1 MSTLAPPKNLT
12 RNVLIGMGLGVL
24 IASVFFYTH
33 HIYEVIGPGGLSIQ
47 AGWTSQSFFGGI
59 EKYLFNLGGQI
70 FKNLLMLVVVPLVF
84 FSLVSGISSLTN
96 MVKLGSIATKTIGLY
111 LFTTGIAVSIAL
123 LFGWIFNLSGYDGD
137 YGSFEPATADPSLY
151 GTVLRIFPNNIFGAF
166 VENNML
172 GIVFISILFGIA
184 LNLTDDLTNGLSKT
198 FERFNLV
205 FLKIVLLIM
214 SFAPIGVFCLMGSY
228 VMAKGLNIFGD
239 LAQYV
244 ILLIFVLAFHLAF
257 TYSLILK
264 IFANLNPLI
273 FFKKMRNV
281 ALFAFSTSS
290 SAATIPVTLKTVTDD
305 LGVKKDVSSFVI
317 PVGATINMDGTAI
330 MQGLATMFIASTVGV
345 DLTFIQYMQIVLLAI
360 VTSIG
365 TAAVPSAGT
374 VTLALILG
382 SLGLPLDAIGL
393 ILAVDRILDMMRTAV
408 NVCGDAAVSCIVAKS
423 ENELDEQIFNK

>member
-1 MSTLAPPKNLT
+1 MSVLSPPKNLT
-12 RNVLIGMGLGVL
+12 KNVLLGMAAGVL
-24 IASVFFYTH
+24 IASVFYYSQDL
-33 HIYEVIGPGGLSIQ
+33 IPAGLYL
-47 AGWTSQSFFGGI
+47 TI
-59 EKYLFNLGGQI
+59 EKYVFNLGGQI

-84 FSLVSGISSLTN
+84 FSLVSGISSLSN

-111 LFTTGIAVSIAL
+111 LMTTGIAVSLAL
-123 LFGWIFNLSGYDGD
+123 IFGWVFNLSGYEGEVDSFSPTTGD
-137 YGSFEPATADPSLY
+137 SSLY
-151 GTVLRIFPNNIFGAF
+151 GTVMRIFPNNIFGAF

-184 LNLTDDLTNGLSKT
+184 LNLTDELTGGMSKT
-198 FERFNLV
+198 FEKLNTV

-214 SFAPIGVFCLMGSY
+214 SFAPVGVFCLMGSY
-228 VMAKGLNIFGD
+228 VMAKGLNVFGD

-244 ILLIFVLAFHLAF
+244 ALLIFVLAFHLFF
-257 TYSLILK
+257 TYSLLLK
-264 IFANLNPLI
+264 VFAKLNPLT
-273 FFKKMRNV
+273 FYRKMKDV

-290 SAATIPVTLKTVTDD
+290 SAATIPVTLKTVTDE
-305 LGVKKDVSSFVI
+305 LGVKIDVSAFVV

-345 DLTFIQYMQIVLLAI
+345 DLTLVQYGQIVLLAI

-393 ILAVDRILDMMRTAV
+393 ILAVDRILDMIRTAV

-423 ENELDEQIFNK
+423 ENELDEKIFNG

>member
-1 MSTLAPPKNLT
+1 MNALSAPKNLT
-12 RNVLIGMGLGVL
+12 RNVLIGMAAGILV
-24 IASVFFYTH
+24 ASTFYYLQGF
-33 HIYEVIGPGGLSIQ
+33 INEDISLSV
-47 AGWTSQSFFGGI
+47 
-59 EKYLFNLGGQI
+59 EKYIFNLGGQI

-84 FSLVSGISSLTN
+84 FSLVSGISSLSN

-111 LFTTGIAVSIAL
+111 LFTTAIAVSLAL
-123 LFGWIFNLSGYDGD
+123 FFGWAFNLSGFEGTVDSYVPPSGD
-137 YGSFEPATADPSLY
+137 SSLY

-166 VENNML
+166 IENNML
-172 GIVFISILFGIA
+172 GIVFISILFGLA
-184 LNLTDDLTNGLSKT
+184 LNLTDDLTNGFSKT
-198 FERFNLV
+198 FERFNIV

-214 SFAPIGVFCLMGSY
+214 TFAPIGVFCLMGSY

-244 ILLIFVLAFHLAF
+244 LILIFVLAFHLIF

-264 IFANLNPLI
+264 SFANLSPLI
-273 FFKKMRNV
+273 FFRKMKNV

-290 SAATIPVTLKTVTDD
+290 SAATIPVTLKAVTDD
-305 LGVKKDVSSFVI
+305 LGVKKDVSSFVV

-345 DLTFIQYMQIVLLAI
+345 DLTLIQYGQIVILAI

-393 ILAVDRILDMMRTAV
+393 ILAVDRILDMIRTAV

-423 ENELDEQIFNK
+423 ENELDLSIYNSE

>member
-1 MSTLAPPKNLT
+1 MSVLSAPKNLT
-12 RNVLIGMGLGVL
+12 RNVLIGMAAGVL
-24 IASVFFYTH
+24 ISSVFYYF
-33 HIYEVIGPGGLSIQ
+33 P
-47 AGWTSQSFFGGI
+47 SFI
-59 EKYLFNLGGQI
+59 SEDISLIVEKYIFNLGGQV

-84 FSLVSGISSLTN
+84 FSLVSGISSLSN

-111 LFTTGIAVSIAL
+111 LFTTGIAVSLAL
-123 LFGWIFNLSGYDGD
+123 FFGWAFDLSGFEGTVDSFIPPPGD
-137 YGSFEPATADPSLY
+137 SSLY
-151 GTVLRIFPNNIFGAF
+151 GTVLRIFPNNIFGSF
-166 VENNML
+166 IENNML

-184 LNLTDDLTNGLSKT
+184 LNLTDDLTDGLSKT
-198 FERFNLV
+198 FERFNTV
-205 FLKIVLLIM
+205 FLKIVLLVM

-244 ILLIFVLAFHLAF
+244 LLLIFVLAFHLIF

-264 IFANLNPLI
+264 SFANLSPLV
-273 FFKKMRNV
+273 FFRKMRNV

-305 LGVKKDVSSFVI
+305 LGVKKDVSSFVV

-345 DLTFIQYMQIVLLAI
+345 DLSLVQYGQIVLLAI

-393 ILAVDRILDMMRTAV
+393 ILAVDRILDMMRTSV

-423 ENELDEQIFNK
+423 ENELDLLTFNSK

>member
-1 MSTLAPPKNLT
+1 MSVLSPPKNLT
-12 RNVLIGMGLGVL
+12 KNVLLGMAAGVL
-24 IASVFFYTH
+24 IASVFYYSQDL
-33 HIYEVIGPGGLSIQ
+33 IPAGLYL
-47 AGWTSQSFFGGI
+47 TI
-59 EKYLFNLGGQI
+59 EKYVFNLGGQI

-84 FSLVSGISSLTN
+84 FSLVSGISSLSN

-111 LFTTGIAVSIAL
+111 LMTTGIAVSLAL
-123 LFGWIFNLSGYDGD
+123 IFGWVFNLSGYEGEVDSFSPTTGD
-137 YGSFEPATADPSLY
+137 SSLY
-151 GTVLRIFPNNIFGAF
+151 GTVMRIFPNNIFGAF

-172 GIVFISILFGIA
+172 GIVFISIVFGIA
-184 LNLTDDLTNGLSKT
+184 LNLTDELTGGMSKT
-198 FERFNLV
+198 FEKLNTV

-228 VMAKGLNIFGD
+228 VMAKGLNVFGD

-244 ILLIFVLAFHLAF
+244 ALLIFVLAFHLFF
-257 TYSLILK
+257 TYSLLLK
-264 IFANLNPLI
+264 VFAKLNPLI
-273 FFKKMRNV
+273 FYRKMKDV

-290 SAATIPVTLKTVTDD
+290 SAATIPVTLKTVTDE
-305 LGVKKDVSSFVI
+305 LGVKKDVSAFVV

-345 DLTFIQYMQIVLLAI
+345 DLTLVQYGQIVLLAI

-393 ILAVDRILDMMRTAV
+393 ILAVDRILDMIRTAV

-423 ENELDEQIFNK
+423 ENELDEKIFNG

>member
-1 MSTLAPPKNLT
+1 MKTLDAPKNLT
-12 RNVLIGMGLGVL
+12 RNVLIGMGSGVL
-24 IASVFFYTH
+24 IASIFYYFQTTIPSDFFQ
-33 HIYEVIGPGGLSIQ
+33 I
-47 AGWTSQSFFGGI
+47 I
-59 EKYLFNLGGQI
+59 EKYVFNLGGQV
-70 FKNLLMLVVVPLVF
+70 FKNLLLLIVVPLVF
-84 FSLVSGISSLTN
+84 FSLVSGISSLSN
-96 MVKLGSIATKTIGLY
+96 MVKLGSIATKTVGLY
-111 LFTTGIAVSIAL
+111 LLTTGIAVSLAL
-123 LFGWIFNLSGYDGD
+123 FFGWIFNLSGYEGEVDA
-137 YGSFEPATADPSLY
+137 YVPTQGSADLY
-151 GTVLRIFPNNIFGAF
+151 ETVLRIFPNNIFGAF

-184 LNLTDDLTNGLSKT
+184 LNLTDDLTGGLSKN
-198 FERFNLV
+198 FERLNIV

-214 SFAPIGVFCLMGSY
+214 SFAPVGVFCLIVSY
-228 VMAKGLNIFGD
+228 VMAKGLNVFGD

-244 ILLIFVLAFHLAF
+244 LVLVFVLVFHLTF

-264 IFANLNPLI
+264 VFANLNPFK

-290 SAATIPVTLKTVTDD
+290 SAATIPVTLKTVSDD
-305 LGVKKDVSSFVI
+305 LGVKKDVASFVV

-345 DLTFIQYMQIVLLAI
+345 DLSLTQYGQIILLAM

-382 SLGLPLDAIGL
+382 SVGLPLDAIGL
-393 ILAVDRILDMMRTAV
+393 ILAVDRILDMIRTSV

-423 ENELDEQIFNK
+423 ENELDENMFNK

>member
-1 MSTLAPPKNLT
+1 MSILSPPKNLT
-12 RNVLIGMGLGVL
+12 KNVLLGMAIGVL
-24 IASVFFYTH
+24 IASAFYYNQNL
-33 HIYEVIGPGGLSIQ
+33 IPSGLYL
-47 AGWTSQSFFGGI
+47 AI
-59 EKYLFNLGGQI
+59 EKYVFNLGGQI

-84 FSLVSGISSLTN
+84 FSLVSGISSLSN

-111 LFTTGIAVSIAL
+111 LMTTGIAVSIAL
-123 LFGWIFNLSGYDGD
+123 IFGYVFNLSGYEGD
-137 YGSFEPATADPSLY
+137 VEAFAPTTGDSSLY
-151 GTVLRIFPNNIFGAF
+151 GTVMRIFPNNIFGAF

-184 LNLTDDLTNGLSKT
+184 LNLTDELTGGMSKT
-198 FERFNLV
+198 FEKLNTV

-214 SFAPIGVFCLMGSY
+214 SFAPVGVFCLMGSY
-228 VMAKGLNIFGD
+228 VMAKGLNVFGD

-244 ILLIFVLAFHLAF
+244 ALLIFVLAFHLVF

-264 IFANLNPLI
+264 LFANLNPLI
-273 FFKKMRNV
+273 FYRKMKDV

-290 SAATIPVTLKTVTDD
+290 SAATIPVTLKTVTDE
-305 LGVKKDVSSFVI
+305 LGVKKDVSAFVV

-345 DLTFIQYMQIVLLAI
+345 DLTLVQYGQIVLLAI

-393 ILAVDRILDMMRTAV
+393 ILAVDRILDMIRTAV

-423 ENELDEQIFNK
+423 ENELDEKVFNG

>member
-1 MSTLAPPKNLT
+1 MSVLSPPKNLT
-12 RNVLIGMGLGVL
+12 KNVLLGMAAGVL
-24 IASVFFYTH
+24 IASVFYYTQDS
-33 HIYEVIGPGGLSIQ
+33 IPAGLYL
-47 AGWTSQSFFGGI
+47 TI
-59 EKYLFNLGGQI
+59 EKYVFNLGGQI

-84 FSLVSGISSLTN
+84 FSLVSGISSLSN

-111 LFTTGIAVSIAL
+111 LMTTGIAVSMAL
-123 LFGWIFNLSGYDGD
+123 IFGYIFNLSGYEGD
-137 YGSFEPATADPSLY
+137 VEAFTPMTGDSSLY
-151 GTVLRIFPNNIFGAF
+151 GTVMRIFPNNIFGAF

-184 LNLTDDLTNGLSKT
+184 LNLTDELTGGLSKT
-198 FERFNLV
+198 FEKLNTV

-214 SFAPIGVFCLMGSY
+214 SFAPVGVFCLMGSY
-228 VMAKGLNIFGD
+228 VMAKGLNVFGD

-244 ILLIFVLAFHLAF
+244 ALLIFVLAFHLFF

-264 IFANLNPLI
+264 VFANLNPLI
-273 FFKKMRNV
+273 FYRKMKDV

-290 SAATIPVTLKTVTDD
+290 SAATIPVTLKTVTDE
-305 LGVKKDVSSFVI
+305 LGVKKDVSAFVV

-345 DLTFIQYMQIVLLAI
+345 DLTLVQYGQIVLLAI

-393 ILAVDRILDMMRTAV
+393 ILAVDRILDMIRTAV

-423 ENELDEQIFNK
+423 ENELDEKIFKG

>member
-1 MSTLAPPKNLT
+1 MSVLSPPKNLT
-12 RNVLIGMGLGVL
+12 KNVLLGMAAGVL
-24 IASVFFYTH
+24 IASVFYYTQD
-33 HIYEVIGPGGLSIQ
+33 SIPSDLYL
-47 AGWTSQSFFGGI
+47 TI
-59 EKYLFNLGGQI
+59 EKYVFNLGGQI

-84 FSLVSGISSLTN
+84 FSLVSGISSLSN

-111 LFTTGIAVSIAL
+111 LMTTGIAVSMAL
-123 LFGWIFNLSGYDGD
+123 IFGYIFNLSGYEGD
-137 YGSFEPATADPSLY
+137 VEAFTPTTGDSSLY
-151 GTVLRIFPNNIFGAF
+151 GTVMRIFPNNIFGAF

-184 LNLTDDLTNGLSKT
+184 LNLTDELTGGLSKT
-198 FERFNLV
+198 FEKLNTV

-214 SFAPIGVFCLMGSY
+214 SFAPVGVFCLMGSY
-228 VMAKGLNIFGD
+228 VMAKGLNVFGD

-244 ILLIFVLAFHLAF
+244 ALLIFVLAFHLFF

-264 IFANLNPLI
+264 VFANLNPLI
-273 FFKKMRNV
+273 FYRKMKDV

-290 SAATIPVTLKTVTDD
+290 SAATIPVTLKTVTDE
-305 LGVKKDVSSFVI
+305 LGVKKDVSAFVV

-345 DLTFIQYMQIVLLAI
+345 DLTLVQYGQIVLLAI

-393 ILAVDRILDMMRTAV
+393 ILAVDRILDMIRTAV

-423 ENELDEQIFNK
+423 ENELDEKIFNG

>member
-1 MSTLAPPKNLT
+1 MSVLSPPKNPT
-12 RNVLIGMGLGVL
+12 KNVLLGMAAGVL
-24 IASVFFYTH
+24 IASVFYYTQDS
-33 HIYEVIGPGGLSIQ
+33 IPAGLYL
-47 AGWTSQSFFGGI
+47 AI
-59 EKYLFNLGGQI
+59 EKYVFNLGGQI

-84 FSLVSGISSLTN
+84 FSLVSGISSLSN

-111 LFTTGIAVSIAL
+111 LMTTGIAVSMAL
-123 LFGWIFNLSGYDGD
+123 IFGYIFNLSGYEGD
-137 YGSFEPATADPSLY
+137 VEAFTPTTGDSSLY
-151 GTVLRIFPNNIFGAF
+151 GTVMRIFPNNIFGAF

-184 LNLTDDLTNGLSKT
+184 LNLTDELTGGLSKT
-198 FERFNLV
+198 FEKLNTV

-214 SFAPIGVFCLMGSY
+214 SFAPVGVFCLMGSY
-228 VMAKGLNIFGD
+228 VMAKGLNVFGD

-244 ILLIFVLAFHLAF
+244 ALLIFVLAFHLFF

-264 IFANLNPLI
+264 VFANLNPLI
-273 FFKKMRNV
+273 FYRKMKDV
-281 ALFAFSTSS
+281 DLFAFSTSS
-290 SAATIPVTLKTVTDD
+290 SAATIPVTLKTVTDE
-305 LGVKKDVSSFVI
+305 LGVKKDVSAFVV

-345 DLTFIQYMQIVLLAI
+345 DLTLVQYGQIVLLAI

-393 ILAVDRILDMMRTAV
+393 ILAVDRILDMIRTAV

-423 ENELDEQIFNK
+423 ENELDEKIFNG

>member
-1 MSTLAPPKNLT
+1 MSVLSPPKNLT
-12 RNVLIGMGLGVL
+12 KNVLLGMAAGVL
-24 IASVFFYTH
+24 IASVFYYSQDL
-33 HIYEVIGPGGLSIQ
+33 IPAGLYL
-47 AGWTSQSFFGGI
+47 TI
-59 EKYLFNLGGQI
+59 EKYVFNLGGQI

-84 FSLVSGISSLTN
+84 FSLVSGISSLSN

-111 LFTTGIAVSIAL
+111 LMTTGIAVSLAL
-123 LFGWIFNLSGYDGD
+123 IFGWVFNLSGYEGEVDSFSPTTGD
-137 YGSFEPATADPSLY
+137 SSLY

-172 GIVFISILFGIA
+172 GIVFISILFGIS
-184 LNLTDDLTNGLSKT
+184 LNLTDELTGGMSKT
-198 FERFNLV
+198 FEKLNTV

-214 SFAPIGVFCLMGSY
+214 SFAPVGVFCLMGSY
-228 VMAKGLNIFGD
+228 VMAKGLNVFGD

-244 ILLIFVLAFHLAF
+244 ALLIFVLAFHLFF
-257 TYSLILK
+257 TYSLLLK
-264 IFANLNPLI
+264 AFAKLNPLI
-273 FFKKMRNV
+273 FYRKMKDV

-290 SAATIPVTLKTVTDD
+290 SAATIPVTLKTVTDE
-305 LGVKKDVSSFVI
+305 LGVKKDVSAFVV

-345 DLTFIQYMQIVLLAI
+345 DLTLVQYGQIVLLAI

-393 ILAVDRILDMMRTAV
+393 ILAVDRILDMIRTAV

-423 ENELDEQIFNK
+423 ENELDEKIFNG

>member
-1 MSTLAPPKNLT
+1 MSVLSPPKNLT
-12 RNVLIGMGLGVL
+12 KNVLLGMAAGVL
-24 IASVFFYTH
+24 IASVFYYTQDS
-33 HIYEVIGPGGLSIQ
+33 IPAGLYL
-47 AGWTSQSFFGGI
+47 AI
-59 EKYLFNLGGQI
+59 EKYVFNLGGQI

-84 FSLVSGISSLTN
+84 FSLVSGISSLSN
-96 MVKLGSIATKTIGLY
+96 MVKLGSIAIKTIGLY
-111 LFTTGIAVSIAL
+111 LMTTGIAVSMAL
-123 LFGWIFNLSGYDGD
+123 IFGYISNLSGYEGD
-137 YGSFEPATADPSLY
+137 VEAFTPTTGDSSLY
-151 GTVLRIFPNNIFGAF
+151 GTVMRIFPNNIFGAF

-184 LNLTDDLTNGLSKT
+184 LNLTDELTGGLSKT
-198 FERFNLV
+198 FEKLNTV

-214 SFAPIGVFCLMGSY
+214 SFAPVGVFCLMGSY
-228 VMAKGLNIFGD
+228 VMAKGLNVFGD

-244 ILLIFVLAFHLAF
+244 ALLIFVLAFHLFF

-264 IFANLNPLI
+264 VFANLNPLI
-273 FFKKMRNV
+273 FYRKMKDV

-290 SAATIPVTLKTVTDD
+290 SAATIPVTLKTVTDE
-305 LGVKKDVSSFVI
+305 LGVKKDVSAFVV

-345 DLTFIQYMQIVLLAI
+345 DLTLVQYGQIVLLAI

-393 ILAVDRILDMMRTAV
+393 ILAVDRILDMIRTAV

-423 ENELDEQIFNK
+423 ENELDEKIFNG

>member
-1 MSTLAPPKNLT
+1 MSVLAPPKNLT
-12 RNVLIGMGLGVL
+12 RNVLLGMAIGVL
-24 IASVFFYTH
+24 IASILYYNQNL
-33 HIYEVIGPGGLSIQ
+33 IPSGLYL
-47 AGWTSQSFFGGI
+47 TI
-59 EKYLFNLGGQI
+59 EKYVFNLGGQI

-84 FSLVSGISSLTN
+84 FSLVSGISSLSN

-111 LFTTGIAVSIAL
+111 LMTTGIAVSIAL
-123 LFGWIFNLSGYDGD
+123 IFGYVFNLSGYEGD
-137 YGSFEPATADPSLY
+137 VEAFTPTTGDSSLY
-151 GTVLRIFPNNIFGAF
+151 GTVMRIFPNNIFGAF

-184 LNLTDDLTNGLSKT
+184 LNLTDELTGGMSKT
-198 FERFNLV
+198 FEKLNTV

-214 SFAPIGVFCLMGSY
+214 SFAPVGVFCLMGSY
-228 VMAKGLNIFGD
+228 VMAKGLNVFGD

-244 ILLIFVLAFHLAF
+244 ALLIFVLAFHLVF

-264 IFANLNPLI
+264 VFANLNPLI
-273 FFKKMRNV
+273 FYRKMKDV

-290 SAATIPVTLKTVTDD
+290 SAATIPVTLKTVTDE
-305 LGVKKDVSSFVI
+305 LGVKKDVSAFVV

-345 DLTFIQYMQIVLLAI
+345 DLTLVQYGQIVLLAI

-393 ILAVDRILDMMRTAV
+393 ILAVDRILDMIRTAV

-423 ENELDEQIFNK
+423 ENELDEKVFNG

>member
-1 MSTLAPPKNLT
+1 MSTLSAPKNLT
-12 RNVLIGMGLGVL
+12 RNVLIGMAAGVIVASAFYYGQHL
-24 IASVFFYTH
+24 IPS
-33 HIYEVIGPGGLSIQ
+33 SIFS
-47 AGWTSQSFFGGI
+47 GV
-59 EKYLFNLGGQI
+59 EKYIFNLGGQI

-84 FSLVSGISSLTN
+84 FSLVSGISSLSN

-111 LFTTGIAVSIAL
+111 LFTTGIAVSLAL
-123 LFGWIFNLSGYDGD
+123 LFGWAFNLSGYEGAVDSYDPTTGD
-137 YGSFEPATADPSLY
+137 SSLY
-151 GTVLRIFPNNIFGAF
+151 GTMLRIFPNNIFGAF
-166 VENNML
+166 IENNML

-184 LNLTDDLTNGLSKT
+184 LNLTDDLTNGLSKA
-198 FERFNLV
+198 FERFNIV

-214 SFAPIGVFCLMGSY
+214 SFAPIGVFCLMGTY
-228 VMAKGLNIFGD
+228 VMEFGLNIFGD

-244 ILLIFVLAFHLAF
+244 LLLIFVLAFHLTF

-264 IFANLNPLI
+264 LFANLNPLT

-305 LGVKKDVSSFVI
+305 LGVKKDVSSFVV

-345 DLTFIQYMQIVLLAI
+345 DLTLIQYVQIVLLAI

>member
-1 MSTLAPPKNLT
+1 MSVLSPPKNLT
-12 RNVLIGMGLGVL
+12 KNVLLGMAAGVL
-24 IASVFFYTH
+24 IASALYYSQDL
-33 HIYEVIGPGGLSIQ
+33 IPAGLYL
-47 AGWTSQSFFGGI
+47 TI
-59 EKYLFNLGGQI
+59 EKYVFNLGGQI

-84 FSLVSGISSLTN
+84 FSLVSGISSLSN

-111 LFTTGIAVSIAL
+111 LMTTGIAVSLAL
-123 LFGWIFNLSGYDGD
+123 IFGWVFNLSGYEGEVDSFSPTTGD
-137 YGSFEPATADPSLY
+137 SSLY
-151 GTVLRIFPNNIFGAF
+151 GTVMRIFPNNIFGAF

-184 LNLTDDLTNGLSKT
+184 LNLTDELTGGFSKV
-198 FERFNLV
+198 FEKLNTV

-228 VMAKGLNIFGD
+228 VMAKGLNVFGD

-244 ILLIFVLAFHLAF
+244 ALLIFVLAFHLFF

-264 IFANLNPLI
+264 FFANLNPLI
-273 FFKKMRNV
+273 FYRKMKDV

-290 SAATIPVTLKTVTDD
+290 SAATIPVTLKTVTDE
-305 LGVKKDVSSFVI
+305 LGVKKDVSSFVV

-345 DLTFIQYMQIVLLAI
+345 DLTLVQYGQIVLLAI

-393 ILAVDRILDMMRTAV
+393 ILAVDRILDMIRTAV

-423 ENELDEQIFNK
+423 ENELDEKIFNR

>member
-1 MSTLAPPKNLT
+1 MSVLSPPKNLT
-12 RNVLIGMGLGVL
+12 KNVLLGMAAGVL
-24 IASVFFYTH
+24 IASVFYYTQDS
-33 HIYEVIGPGGLSIQ
+33 IPAGLYL
-47 AGWTSQSFFGGI
+47 TI
-59 EKYLFNLGGQI
+59 EKYVFNLGGQI

-84 FSLVSGISSLTN
+84 FSLVSGISSLSN

-111 LFTTGIAVSIAL
+111 LMTTGIAVSMAL
-123 LFGWIFNLSGYDGD
+123 IFGYIFNLSGYEGD
-137 YGSFEPATADPSLY
+137 VEAFTPTTGDSSLY
-151 GTVLRIFPNNIFGAF
+151 GTVMRIFPNNIFGAF

-184 LNLTDDLTNGLSKT
+184 LNLTDELTGGLSKT
-198 FERFNLV
+198 FEKLNTV

-214 SFAPIGVFCLMGSY
+214 SFAPVGVFCLMGSY
-228 VMAKGLNIFGD
+228 VMAKGLNVFGD

-244 ILLIFVLAFHLAF
+244 ALLIFVLAFHLFF

-264 IFANLNPLI
+264 VFAKLNPLI
-273 FFKKMRNV
+273 FYKKMKDV

-290 SAATIPVTLKTVTDD
+290 SAATIPVTLKTVTDE
-305 LGVKKDVSSFVI
+305 LGVKKDVSAFVV

-330 MQGLATMFIASTVGV
+330 MQGLATMFIASTVGI
-345 DLTFIQYMQIVLLAI
+345 DLTLVQFGQIVLLAI

-393 ILAVDRILDMMRTAV
+393 ILAVDRILDMIRTAV

-423 ENELDEQIFNK
+423 ENELDEKIFNG